1 MQCNGVIWF
10 FSLRLLS
17 ICNVM
22 TLSDSLVWDYFENL
36 QAFLLTVM
44 TGNDENIRNNA
55 KKNISRNAAK
65 FLTKR

>member
-1 MQCNGVIWF
+1 
-10 FSLRLLS
+10 
-17 ICNVM
+17 M